1 MDDQGIERD
10 YRRVCLGAAGL
21 LLLLIVF
28 GWLLAP
34 HDPPAADNDGMA
46 RFLLLRQDLVI
57 ALIVVA
63 VTALAWI
70 PMRRI
75 ASPNLSPRMVAFAT
89 AVIVPLGCWLGARLV
104 FGRYDFSRDEQMV
117 TFDAT
122 IFAGGHLFATIP
134 AQLRGMAEN
143 FNQTFILPI
152 GDHEAWVSAYLPM
165 NAAIRA
171 LFLRLGDAT
180 LAGPVMVVVGALALW
195 RIAARLWPT
204 SPASQ
209 IVALL
214 LYAGSSQ
221 IWITGMTAYAMSAHL
236 GLNLLWLWLF
246 LRDRRWSH
254 GAAILVG
261 FVATG
266 LHQPLFHP
274 LFALPFL
281 AWLLAEKK
289 WRLLLVYVAA
299 YGAIGLFWLGWPLWI
314 SAHGAAPATAA
325 LSNVSGIGYVERLQH
340 AVTGLHLWGVGVM
353 AANLVR
359 FVAWQHLL
367 LVPLAGYGIW
377 RCWNSDPVARA
388 LAMGL
393 LLPVLL
399 LLILLP
405 YQGHGWGYRYLH
417 GVIGNACLL
426 GGYGWRKLEERGR
439 APGLA
444 FAGATLASI
453 ALLVPVHAMMARR
466 IVAPFAAVAAQRDAV
481 AAPIVIIDDRSAPF
495 AQDLVLN
502 RADLSNRPWVLLGR
516 EVTPGQVAG
525 LCRGEPIAFLGAAR
539 LGGLAAVIDA
549 PAPVTSPG
557 YAALE
562 DAARSAGCRIV
573 AVAP

>member
-1 MDDQGIERD
+1 MQDDATGQG
-10 YRRVCLGAAGL
+10 YRRVSLGAAGL
-21 LLLLIVF
+21 LLSLIVTA
-28 GWLLAP
+28 WLLAP
-34 HDPPAADNDGMA
+34 HDPPAAGNDGMA
-46 RFLLLRQDLVI
+46 RFLLLRQDMVI
-57 ALIVVA
+57 ALIA
-63 VTALAWI
+63 VTAMALAWL
-70 PMRRI
+70 PMRHI
-75 ASPNLSPRMVAFAT
+75 ALLKLSPRTVAIAT
-89 AVIVPLGCWLGARLV
+89 AAIVPLGCWLGARLV
-104 FGRYDFSRDEQMV
+104 FERFDFSRDEQMV

-122 IFAGGHLFATIP
+122 IFAGGHLFAVIP
-134 AQLRGMAEN
+134 AQLRGMAES

-152 GDHEAWVSAYLPM
+152 GQHEAWVSAYLPT

-180 LAGPVMVVVGALALW
+180 LAAPLLVAVGALALW

-246 LRDRRWSH
+246 LENRRWTH
-254 GAAILVG
+254 GAAIVVG

-274 LFALPFL
+274 LFVLPFL

-289 WRLLLVYVAA
+289 WRLLLVYVATYA
-299 YGAIGLFWLGWPLWI
+299 AIGLFWLGWPLWI
-314 SAHGAAPATAA
+314 SAHGAMPAAA
-325 LSNVSGIGYVERLQH
+325 TNAVSGVGYVERFRH
-340 AVTGLHLWGVGVM
+340 AVAGLHLWGVGLM

-367 LVPLAGYGIW
+367 LVPLAAYGIR
-377 RCWNSDPVARA
+377 RCWNVDPVARA

-393 LLPVLL
+393 ILPVAI

-439 APGLA
+439 APVAA

-453 ALLVPVHAMMARR
+453 ALLVPIHAVMAHD
-466 IVAPFAAVAAQRDAV
+466 IVAPFAAAAARRDAV
-481 AAPIVIIDDRSAPF
+481 AARIVIVDDLAAPF

-502 RADLSNRPWVLLGR
+502 RPDFSNRPWVLLGR
-516 EVTPGQVAG
+516 QVAPSRIAG
-525 LCRGEPIAFLGAAR
+525 YCRAGPIAFLGAAQ
-539 LGGLAAVIDA
+539 LGGLASAFDE
-549 PAPVTSPG
+549 PAPVTTPA

-573 AVAP
+573 AFAR